1 MNIDHKDLCQVDQI
15 ATLLLKIDKND
26 GRFFEEVLEEIHR
39 HQPFLLSSMLGYQY
53 DFSSEAFNEILKL
66 HLLLWLFFK
75 EQPAA
80 KQQAITQAQ
89 FESHESRNIHLLKYL
104 AEEDPNG
111 KSFSAVTEKDLERLL
126 SKALWTACMFRF
138 NERPALKTL
147 ESQTR
152 GLTLIGLKS
161 MIECFEENMG
171 N

>member
-1 MNIDHKDLCQVDQI
+1 MNIAPKDLQQVDQI
-15 ATLLLKIDKND
+15 AALLQKIDAND
-26 GRFFEEVLEEIHR
+26 ARFFEEVLEEIHR

-53 DFSSEAFNEILKL
+53 DFSSEAFNDILKL
-66 HLLLWLFFK
+66 HLLIWMYFR
-75 EQPAA
+75 EQSAA
-80 KQQAITQAQ
+80 KKKVVTQAQ

-104 AEEDPNG
+104 AGENPNDKSYTAVIEE
-111 KSFSAVTEKDLERLL
+111 DLERLR

-138 NERPALKTL
+138 NEQPALKTL
-147 ESQTR
+147 DSQTR